1 RSRPAPTTQPPPPP
15 RHAASC
21 NSTSPPAGIRWG
33 GADGTAR
40 VGGGGGGGGRT
51 SGRNARLHAGR
62 VVREVEVD
70 AQFFHQVIVR
80 VHTGEDA
87 LGSARID
94 QQIPERIIEAGQEN
108 RAAGVIAERHVDGV
122 GVGREQFDAAGLER
136 GRG

>member
-1 RSRPAPTTQPPPPP
+1 MRPGMIRQPLQSRTVVDGRGPIPLPASCLTASPTAAIRPSRTTTSARST
-15 RHAASC
+15 RHAPSC
-21 NSTSPPAGIRWG
+21 NSTSPPARIRSG

-40 VGGGGGGGGRT
+40 VVGGGGGGGGGRT

-94 QQIPERIIEAGQEN
+94 QQ
-108 RAAGVIAERHVDGV
+108 
-122 GVGREQFDAAGLER
+122 
-136 GRG
+136 

>member
-1 RSRPAPTTQPPPPP
+1 MRPGMIRQPLQSRTVVDGRGLIPLPASRLTASPTAAIRPSRTTTSARST
-15 RHAASC
+15 RHAPSC
-21 NSTSPPAGIRWG
+21 NSTSPPARIRSG

-40 VGGGGGGGGRT
+40 VVGGGERGGRT

-87 LGSARID
+87 
-94 QQIPERIIEAGQEN
+94 
-108 RAAGVIAERHVDGV
+108 
-122 GVGREQFDAAGLER
+122 
-136 GRG
+136 